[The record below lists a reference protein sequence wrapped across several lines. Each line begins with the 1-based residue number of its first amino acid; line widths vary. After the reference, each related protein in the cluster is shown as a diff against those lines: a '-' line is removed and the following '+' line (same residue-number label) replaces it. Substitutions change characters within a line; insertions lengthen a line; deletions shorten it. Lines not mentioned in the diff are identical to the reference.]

1 MTSRKSAKNVV
12 SKIFVNECF
21 VLKDSLKN
29 LQTMNLLK
37 YLNFPYFLNGLEA
50 GI

>member
-1 MTSRKSAKNVV
+1 MTSRKSAKNDV
-12 SKIFVNECF
+12 SKIFVNEFF

-37 YLNFPYFLNGLEA
+37 YLNFPHFLNGLEA